1 MKLPTPLLAVRLIA
15 GLTGLCLAAACQSQP
30 TTLVVEA
37 VAPADPVEPV
47 AVATELDVT
56 EAEGLVTNQ
65 WGGVVPE
72 AKPTTP
78 IDNGALGE
86 VE

>member
-1 MKLPTPLLAVRLIA
+1 MIFPTPLTAVRWIA
-15 GLTGLCLAAACQSQP
+15 GLTAVCLTAACQTQP

-37 VAPADPVEPV
+37 IAPVETVEPV
-47 AVATELDVT
+47 TVAIALDT
-56 EAEGLVTNQ
+56 SPPDGPVTNQ

-86 VE
+86 IE